1 MNTPIIPK
9 TLEVDAPVLLLL
21 NTLHLTYPQGLKYTI
36 IKYLIPPV
44 SSPLRINCDVYI
56 KYPTDPAYAAYM
68 TLRDLNR
75 YTRRISKLIDSTPDA
90 HVLFS
95 DSSHTRVS
103 VITADVQ
110 KALDDKGKKVG
121 IFNQKE
127 HHVYITIWNPEGYL
141 EAALDTWKRLEGS

>member
-1 MNTPIIPK
+1 
-9 TLEVDAPVLLLL
+9 
-21 NTLHLTYPQGLKYTI
+21 
-36 IKYLIPPV
+36 
-44 SSPLRINCDVYI
+44 VYI

-103 VITADVQ
+103 VITAEKELQMLRLDASLAVTLRKDGVSVLYGDVQ

-141 EAALDTWKRLEGS
+141 EAALNTWKRLEGS